1 VIQSLRLSVAIPVYN
16 EEEVLPE
23 LIRRT
28 TNVLRTIPGGPH
40 ELVFV
45 DDGSADRTPL
55 LLEEAARADP
65 NIVCVF
71 LSRNFGHQ
79 AAITA
84 ALDSVTGDAVVV
96 MDADLQDEPEA
107 IPKFIELHQQGH
119 DVVFARR
126 RDRKEGF
133 VLRACYFLY
142 YRWLNWLADMRLPL
156 DSGDFAL
163 LSRRVV
169 TELRATREHNRYLR
183 GLRTWV
189 GFRQVGVDVERAER
203 GAGQS
208 KYGFLR
214 LMRLGLDGIF
224 SFSTLPLRVA
234 TILGF
239 AVLAVASVYAG
250 YAVYMRLAHDTV
262 PAGFTAQLIVTVF
275 LMGVQLV
282 IMGVMGEYLG
292 RIYEETKHRP
302 LYIVD
307 KVVGQTSS
315 HRADAESNV
324 RLRAGAH
331 M

>member
-1 VIQSLRLSVAIPVYN
+1 MTKPLRLSVAIPVYN
-16 EEEVLPE
+16 EQEVLPE
-23 LIRRT
+23 LLRRLSS
-28 TNVLRTIPGGPH
+28 VLRTIPGGPH
-40 ELVFV
+40 ELVFA
-45 DDGSADRTPL
+45 DDGSSDATPA
-55 LLEEAARADP
+55 LLEEAASVDP
-65 NIVCVF
+65 GIVCVF

-79 AAITA
+79 SAITA
-84 ALDSVTGDAVVV
+84 ALDATSGDAVVV
-96 MDADLQDEPEA
+96 MDADLQDEPEV
-107 IPKFIELHQQGH
+107 IPRFLELRDQGY

-126 RDRKEGF
+126 RDRKEGA
-133 VLRACYFLY
+133 VLRACYYLY
-142 YRWLNWLADMRLPL
+142 YRCLNWLADMRLPL

-169 TELRATREHNRYLR
+169 NELRATREHNRYLR

-189 GFRQVGVDVERAER
+189 GFRQIGVDVERAER
-203 GAGQS
+203 GAGRS
-208 KYGFLR
+208 KYGWFR

-239 AVLAVASVYAG
+239 AVLAGASAYAG

-292 RIYEETKHRP
+292 RIYEETKRRP

-307 KVVGQTSS
+307 KVVRQTPA
-315 HRADAESNV
+315 HRADSESKP
-324 RLRAGAH
+324 RLLAGAH